1 MREFRLPLRG
11 NLRHDRRP
19 DRQDR
24 TGAVAPVARDDPSP
38 QRFDKTAADRQTEP
52 CTRTPAVLRLDTI
65 ELVEDPLEIGWRYPR
80 PLIDDLDLDEFPV
93 AFGSDIDAAAGRG
106 IFRGI
111 VEQIEQYLL
120 EQNRIQAQ
128 HRQAR
133 LEIDLDPVPRKHI
146 SRPLQ
151 CRTDDLGDVDQLELQ
166 LDGTGFEARHVQG

>member
-1 MREFRLPLRG
+1 MRQFLLTLRG
-11 NLRHDRRP
+11 NLRHDRHP
-19 DRQDR
+19 DRQDC

-38 QRFDKTAADRQTEP
+38 ERFDKTAANRQTEP

-120 EQNRIQAQ
+120 EQNRIHAQ
-128 HRQAR
+128 HPQPPLHLHLHPPPRNHIPPPLPSRTAHLRHPHQ
-133 LEIDLDPVPRKHI
+133 LQPPPPDP
-146 SRPLQ
+146 
-151 CRTDDLGDVDQLELQ
+151 
-166 LDGTGFEARHVQG
+166 

>member
-1 MREFRLPLRG
+1 MRQFLLTLRG
-11 NLRHDRRP
+11 NLRHDRHP
-19 DRQDR
+19 DRQDC

-38 QRFDKTAADRQTEP
+38 ERFDKTAANRQTEP

-133 LEIDLDPVPRKHI
+133 LEIYLDPVPRKHL
-146 SRPLQ
+146 SRPMQ
-151 CRTDDLGDVDQLELQ
+151 CRTDALRDVDQFLLHIDRT
-166 LDGTGFEARHVQG
+166 L